1 MSAYPRGACRPSAER
16 MQRLG
21 ILGHTFVN
29 WAGGLD
35 FVRTVA
41 SSLQASGEPLE
52 LHLLLPIDGPW
63 FHTRTRLRSW
73 RDGFKS
79 SPVATQPSRATLD
92 AAVASFGPGITVHGI
107 DIGARALRNKFRELN
122 LDAMLPAL
130 KPLPVG
136 PEMPWVGY
144 VYDFQHRHLPQ
155 LFKPRSA
162 ARRERSFV
170 RMLTS
175 TRSVIVNA
183 QAVADDIRRYIPQ
196 ARAEVFALPFCP
208 QPDPA
213 WFELPPPT
221 FESQGIGQPYFII
234 CNQFWQHK
242 DHATAWRAFAEL
254 LRAHPHAHLV
264 CTGDTSDFRDMGYF
278 PLLMA
283 MAEQL
288 GIAARLHVLGLV
300 PKREQ
305 IALLR
310 GARALIQPT
319 LSEGGPGGGAAYDAV
334 SLGVPALL
342 SDIAVN
348 REIHDP
354 GVRFFRV
361 GDAGD
366 LAAQLREALDQPA
379 AARPDPAS
387 LIALGRERRAAC
399 GEVLLRAVAAA
410 RKR

>member
-1 MSAYPRGACRPSAER
+1 MLRI
-16 MQRLG
+16 G

-41 SSLQASGEPLE
+41 SSLQASGAPLE

-63 FHTRTRLRSW
+63 LHARTRLRAW
-73 RDGFKS
+73 RDGLKS
-79 SPVATQPSRATLD
+79 KPVATQPSRAHLD
-92 AAVASFGPGITVHGI
+92 AAIASFGPGITVHGL
-107 DIGARALRNKFRELN
+107 DIGARALRAKYRELN
-122 LDAMLPAL
+122 LDALLPAL
-130 KPLPVG
+130 KPLPLG
-136 PEMPWVGY
+136 PDMPWVGY

-155 LFKPRSA
+155 LFKPRQI

-170 RMLTS
+170 QMLDKA
-175 TRSVIVNA
+175 RSVIVNA
-183 QAVADDIRRYIPQ
+183 QAVADDIRRFIPQ
-196 ARAEVFALPFCP
+196 ARAEVFALPFGP

-213 WFELPPPT
+213 WFDLPAPPL
-221 FESQGIGQPYFII
+221 ERIGMSTSQPYFIV

-242 DHATAWRAFAEL
+242 DHATAWRALAEL
-254 LRAHPHAHLV
+254 QRSHPQVHLV
-264 CTGDTSDFRDMGYF
+264 CTGDTSDFRDMNYF

-288 GIAARLHVLGLV
+288 GIAPRLHVLGLV

-305 IALLR
+305 IAWLR
-310 GARALIQPT
+310 GARALVQPT

-348 REIHDP
+348 REIVDAD
-354 GVRFFRV
+354 VRFFRV

-366 LAAQLREALDQPA
+366 LAAKMREALDSSPA
-379 AARPDPAS
+379 ARLDPAA

-399 GEVLLRAVAAA
+399 GQVLLRAIDAT
-410 RKR
+410 RHQ

>member
-1 MSAYPRGACRPSAER
+1 ML
-16 MQRLG
+16 RLG
-21 ILGHTFVN
+21 IVGHTFVN

-41 SSLQASGEPLE
+41 NSLQASGEPVE

-63 FHTRTRLRSW
+63 FRTRARLRGW
-73 RDGFKS
+73 RDSLKRG
-79 SPVATQPSRATLD
+79 PVASQPGRAAID
-92 AAVASFGPGITVHGI
+92 AAVAGFGPGVSPHLL
-107 DIGARALRNKFRELN
+107 DIGAPALRRAVRELH
-122 LDAMLPAL
+122 LDALLPAL
-130 KPLPVG
+130 KPLPVDAG
-136 PEMPWVGY
+136 TPWVGY

-155 LFKPRSA
+155 LFKPRQI
-162 ARRERSFV
+162 ARREHSFV
-170 RMLTS
+170 QMLARA
-175 TRSVIVNA
+175 RSVVVNSR
-183 QAVADDIRRYIPQ
+183 AVADDIRRFIPQ

-213 WFELPPPT
+213 WFDSAEPGVARHAIT
-221 FESQGIGQPYFII
+221 SPYFIV

-254 LRAHPHAHLV
+254 LRTHPQTRLV
-264 CTGDTSDFRDMGYF
+264 CTGEPSDFRDMGHF
-278 PLLMA
+278 PRLMA
-283 MAEQL
+283 MAGQL
-288 GIAARLHVLGLV
+288 GIAAHLHVLGLV

-348 REIHDP
+348 REIDEP

-361 GDAGD
+361 GDAAD
-366 LAAQLREALDQPA
+366 LAAHMRAALDDVPAERPGPAVLLERGRLRRAECGRVLLQAVAVAMA
-379 AARPDPAS
+379 AARR
-387 LIALGRERRAAC
+387 G
-399 GEVLLRAVAAA
+399 
-410 RKR
+410 

>member
-1 MSAYPRGACRPSAER
+1 ML
-16 MQRLG
+16 RLG

-35 FVRTVA
+35 FVRMVT
-41 SSLQASGEPLE
+41 SSLQATSEPLE

-63 FHTRTRLRSW
+63 FHTRTRLRAW
-73 RDGFKS
+73 RDSLRS
-79 SPVATQPSRATLD
+79 SPVATQPSRSTID
-92 AAVASFGPGITVHGI
+92 AAVASFGSGICVHAI
-107 DIGARALRNKFRELN
+107 DLGGRSLRAKFHALK

-136 PEMPWVGY
+136 PDIPWVGY

-155 LFKPRSA
+155 LFKPRQI

-170 RMLTS
+170 QMLTRA
-175 TRSVIVNA
+175 RSVIVNA
-183 QAVADDIRRYIPQ
+183 QAVADDIKRFIPQ

-208 QPDPA
+208 QPDPS
-213 WFELPPPT
+213 WFDLPAPSL
-221 FESQGIGQPYFII
+221 EGLGIDAGQPYFII

-254 LRAHPHAHLV
+254 QRTHPEAHMV
-264 CTGDTSDFRDMGYF
+264 CTGDTGDFRDMNYF
-278 PLLMA
+278 PRLLA
-283 MAEQL
+283 RADQL
-288 GIAARLHVLGLV
+288 GIKPRLHILGLV

-310 GARALIQPT
+310 GACALIQPT

-334 SLGVPALL
+334 SLGVPVLL

-348 REIHDP
+348 REITDA
-354 GVRFFRV
+354 GVHFFRV

-366 LAAQLREALDQPA
+366 LAEKMCAALDQTAPPRPEPA
-379 AARPDPAS
+379 A

-399 GEVLLRAVAAA
+399 GQVLLRAIDEA
-410 RKR
+410 RRY

>member
-1 MSAYPRGACRPSAER
+1 ML
-16 MQRLG
+16 RLG

-41 SSLQASGEPLE
+41 ESLQASGEPLE

-63 FHTRTRLRSW
+63 FHARTRLRAW
-73 RDGFKS
+73 RDRLKS
-79 SPVATQPSRATLD
+79 AALATQPSRATID
-92 AAVASFGPGITVHGI
+92 ASVASFGGDIVVHPI
-107 DIGARALRNKFRELN
+107 DIGGRALRSQFRALG

-136 PEMPWVGY
+136 ADMPWVGY

-155 LFKPRSA
+155 LFRPRQI

-170 RMLTS
+170 RMLGTA
-175 TRSVIVNA
+175 RSVIVNA
-183 QAVADDIRRYIPQ
+183 RAVADDIARFIPQ
-196 ARAEVFALPFCP
+196 ARAAVFALPFCP
-208 QPDPA
+208 QPSPTWFDLPA
-213 WFELPPPT
+213 PELAAL
-221 FESQGIGQPYFII
+221 GIAADDPYFII

-254 LRAHPHAHLV
+254 LRTHPRAHLV
-264 CTGDTSDFRDMGYF
+264 CTGDTSDFRNMTYF
-278 PLLMA
+278 PRLMDLA
-283 MAEQL
+283 GEL
-288 GIAARLHVLGLV
+288 GIESRLHVVGLV

-310 GARALIQPT
+310 GACALIQPT

-334 SLGVPALL
+334 SLGVPSVV
-342 SDIAVN
+342 SDIPVN
-348 REIHDP
+348 REIEEP
-354 GVRFFRV
+354 GVSFFRA

-366 LAAQLREALDQPA
+366 LAASMRDALDRPPPP
-379 AARPDPAS
+379 RPDRAT
-387 LIALGRERRAAC
+387 LIDLGRRRRAAC
-399 GEVLLRAVAAA
+399 GQVLLQAIEAA
-410 RKR
+410 RRH

>member
-1 MSAYPRGACRPSAER
+1 

-41 SSLQASGEPLE
+41 SSLQASGQPLE

-63 FHTRTRLRSW
+63 FRTRMRLRAW

-79 SPVATQPSRATLD
+79 SPVAAQPSRATLD
-92 AAVASFGPGITVHGI
+92 AAVASFGPGIVVHGI
-107 DIGARALRNKFRELN
+107 DLGARALRNKFRELN

-155 LFKPRSA
+155 LFKPRQI

-170 RMLTS
+170 EMLA
-175 TRSVIVNA
+175 RAKCVIVNA
-183 QAVADDIRRYIPQ
+183 RAVADDIRRFIPQ

-213 WFELPPPT
+213 WFDLPAPPL
-221 FESQGIGQPYFII
+221 ERLGIDAGQPYFIV

-254 LRAHPHAHLV
+254 QRTHPEVHLV
-264 CTGDTSDFRDMGYF
+264 CTGDTSDFRDMNYF

-288 GIAARLHVLGLV
+288 GIKARLHVLGLV

-305 IALLR
+305 IALLH

-348 REIHDP
+348 REISDA
-354 GVRFFRV
+354 GVQFFRV
-361 GDAGD
+361 GDASD
-366 LAAQLREALDQPA
+366 LAAKMRAALDQPA
-379 AARPDPAS
+379 PRRPEPAALIS
-387 LIALGRERRAAC
+387 LGHERRAAC
-399 GEVLLRAVAAA
+399 GRVLLQAVAAA
-410 RKR
+410 RHR